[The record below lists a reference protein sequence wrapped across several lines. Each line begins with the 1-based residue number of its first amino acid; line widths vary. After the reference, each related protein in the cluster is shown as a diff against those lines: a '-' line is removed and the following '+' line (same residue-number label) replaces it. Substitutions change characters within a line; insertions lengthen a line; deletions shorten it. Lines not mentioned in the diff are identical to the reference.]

1 MAATRCA
8 SLAGT
13 VRFGLPG
20 DFAEWWLPA
29 ASGRCKKAH
38 PAVQVDV
45 SVDRNGALLKR
56 LDRGELDLV
65 LVMGYA
71 QRPDVEH
78 MATLP
83 MT

>member
-1 MAATRCA
+1 
-8 SLAGT
+8 
-13 VRFGLPG
+13 VRFGFLPG
-20 DFAEWWLPA
+20 DFAELWLPVA
-29 ASGRCKKAH
+29 LGRFKKAH

-45 SVDRNGALLKR
+45 SADRNGALLER

-71 QRPDVEH
+71 QRQDVEH
-78 MATLP
+78 VANLP